1 MSRKS
6 KANWNTIL
14 SPSQIY
20 YQAIY
25 SHSCQQ
31 HYGHGDHLQTA
42 LCDDASEPQQMSQE
56 AGNWALKK
64 HMPEVDKQ
72 RNGKLRG
79 LTKSNKIMT
88 K

>member
-1 MSRKS
+1 
-6 KANWNTIL
+6 
-14 SPSQIY
+14 
-20 YQAIY
+20 
-25 SHSCQQ
+25 
-31 HYGHGDHLQTA
+31 
-42 LCDDASEPQQMSQE
+42 MSQE